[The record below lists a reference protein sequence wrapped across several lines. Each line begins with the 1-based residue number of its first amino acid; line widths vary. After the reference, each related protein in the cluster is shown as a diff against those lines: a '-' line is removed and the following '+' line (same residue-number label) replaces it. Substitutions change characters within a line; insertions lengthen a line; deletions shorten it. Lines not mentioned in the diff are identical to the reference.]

1 MSVSLPAGPRC
12 HDGHV
17 KIMSIQSSVAYG
29 HVGNSAAVFP
39 LQRLGHE
46 VWPVLTVHFSNHT
59 GYGAWRGP
67 TLDPA
72 DVREVIAGIAD
83 RGALGECDAV
93 LSGYQGDPAVGG
105 VILEAVGLVKAA
117 NPDAVYCCDPVMG
130 DVGRG
135 MFVRPGIP
143 EFLRDEVVPR
153 ADILTPNH
161 FELDFLAG
169 RTTETLEE
177 VLAAVDD
184 VRERGPRHV
193 LVTSVLHT
201 EVAPDSLEVVAV
213 SDAGAWVVTTPLLP
227 ISPNGC
233 GDVTAALYLAHL
245 TTTRSP
251 AQALER
257 TTASVFAILQ
267 ATLDAGTREIALVAA
282 QDSIAD
288 PPATFTA
295 RRIR

>member
-1 MSVSLPAGPRC
+1 
-12 HDGHV
+12 
-17 KIMSIQSSVAYG
+17 MSIQSSVAYG

-67 TLDPA
+67 LLDPA
-72 DVREVIAGIAD
+72 DVREVVAGIAE
-83 RGALGECDAV
+83 RGVLGECDAV
-93 LSGYQGDPAVGG
+93 LSGYQGDPAVGA
-105 VILEAVGLVKAA
+105 VILETVELVKSA

-143 EFLRDEVVPR
+143 EFMRDTVVPR

-169 RTTETLEE
+169 RETSTLPE
-177 VLAAVDD
+177 LLDAVDE
-184 VRERGPRHV
+184 VRERGPRDV
-193 LVTSVLHT
+193 LVTSVLHGDVP
-201 EVAPDSLEVVAV
+201 EGSLDVVAV

-227 ISPNGC
+227 IAPNGC
-233 GDVTAALYLAHL
+233 GDVTTALYLAHL
-245 TTTRSP
+245 
-251 AQALER
+251 R
-257 TTASVFAILQ
+257 TTGSPRPALQ
-267 ATLDAGTREIALVAA
+267 RAPR
-282 QDSIAD
+282 S
-288 PPATFTA
+288 
-295 RRIR
+295 